1 MLDKEYGMC
10 WSIMENFWQKMF
22 DSANVIILI
31 YRYLMLFTIH
41 SLSIFFFSKFGD
53 QENICFDGN
62 RDG

>member
-1 MLDKEYGMC
+1 MACVGQLWKIFGRKCLTVPMLLT
-10 WSIMENFWQKMF
+10 
-22 DSANVIILI
+22 ILI